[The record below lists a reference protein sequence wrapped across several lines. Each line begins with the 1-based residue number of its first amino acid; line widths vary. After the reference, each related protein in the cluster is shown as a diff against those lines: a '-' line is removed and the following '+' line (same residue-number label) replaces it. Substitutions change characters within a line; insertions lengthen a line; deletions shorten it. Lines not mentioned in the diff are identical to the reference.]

1 MSKKEQ
7 KYSFESSLKRLEKI
21 VETLEQGE
29 VSLEDSLSLFEEGIQ
44 LSKEC
49 LETLNKAELKI
60 KQLTKNLNGKFQLS
74 DFGEQ

>member
-21 VETLEQGE
+21 VETLEQGK